1 MGRKTN
7 HGISSNP
14 KYREVKRE
22 LCHSVYIQIKL
33 LSNSAAEVK
42 EIQFGFI
49 EQSRK
54 KKYNIVTL
62 TMTVLS
68 NFISIIYVVM

>member
-14 KYREVKRE
+14 YREVKRE

-54 KKYNIVTL
+54 KKNT
-62 TMTVLS
+62 TS
-68 NFISIIYVVM
+68 